1 MVHMS
6 AQFAIFA
13 GVGALATAVQ
23 YLILVV
29 LVQLVGLQPAMA
41 SSVGFVFGAAVN
53 YALNRRIT
61 FRSREPHV
69 VAVPKFAVVASAGL
83 LLNGAVLSA
92 LLAEGIFYLIAQ
104 VVATGVVLCWNF
116 TLNRLWIYRAGA
128 DLR

>member
-83 LLNGAVLSA
+83 LLNGAVLFA
-92 LLAEGIFYLIAQ
+92 LLAEGIFYLIA
-104 VVATGVVLCWNF
+104 
-116 TLNRLWIYRAGA
+116 
-128 DLR
+128 